1 MHVACCIGYRF
12 ISFISS
18 ETIMRTSSAGHVSD
32 CETVVPAAALQTLE
46 AALQHVVLRCSMS
59 YCNGVVNLNLSRLL
73 SLVRCGAVRAAVRP
87 QHGSVTV
94 WQ

>member
-1 MHVACCIGYRF
+1 
-12 ISFISS
+12 
-18 ETIMRTSSAGHVSD
+18 
-32 CETVVPAAALQTLE
+32 LK
-46 AALQHVVLRCSMS
+46 LRCSML
-59 YCNGVVNLNLSRLL
+59 YCVAACCTAACVVNLNLSRLL